1 MANELDDR
9 AHKHT
14 HTLAARGLKKNY
26 GSRQVVKGVDLSVKS
41 GEVVGLLGPN
51 GAGKTTTFYMVVG
64 LVCLLY
70 TSPSPRD

>member
-26 GSRQVVKGVDLSVKS
+26 GSRQVVKGVDLPLNLAKLSVFS
-41 GEVVGLLGPN
+41 APTV
-51 GAGKTTTFYMVVG
+51 
-64 LVCLLY
+64 LVKRRLSTWWWVLSLP
-70 TSPSPRD
+70 TAVILN

>member
-26 GSRQVVKGVDLSVKS
+26 RFPSGRQGRRSL
-41 GEVVGLLGPN
+41 
-51 GAGKTTTFYMVVG
+51 
-64 LVCLLY
+64 
-70 TSPSPRD
+70 R

>member
-51 GAGKTTTFYMVVG
+51 AVSYTHLTLPTTPYV
-64 LVCLLY
+64 
-70 TSPSPRD
+70 

>member
-41 GEVVGLLGPN
+41 GEVVVFSAP
-51 GAGKTTTFYMVVG
+51 TV
-64 LVCLLY
+64 LVKRRLSTWWWVLSLP
-70 TSPSPRD
+70 TAVILN

>member
-51 GAGKTTTFYMVVG
+51 GAGKSTT
-64 LVCLLY
+64 CLLY
-70 TSPSPRD
+70 TSDAADE

>member
-51 GAGKTTTFYMVVG
+51 GAGKTTTSTWWWVLSLPTAVI
-64 LVCLLY
+64 LN
-70 TSPSPRD
+70 